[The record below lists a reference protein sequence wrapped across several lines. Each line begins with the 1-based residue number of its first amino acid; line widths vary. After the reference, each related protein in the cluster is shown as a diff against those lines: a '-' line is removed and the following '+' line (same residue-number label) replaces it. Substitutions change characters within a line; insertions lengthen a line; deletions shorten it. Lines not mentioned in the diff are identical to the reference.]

1 MNYQQKYKKNLNLLH
16 RYADFLPF
24 CTTVEQR
31 IKLACEIARLQNQ
44 NEHIAQMG
52 YLETLK
58 DSNDYFITI

>member
-1 MNYQQKYKKNLNLLH
+1 MNFQQKYKKNLGLLQ

-44 NEHIAQMG
+44 NDHIAKMV
-52 YLETLK
+52 YIESLK